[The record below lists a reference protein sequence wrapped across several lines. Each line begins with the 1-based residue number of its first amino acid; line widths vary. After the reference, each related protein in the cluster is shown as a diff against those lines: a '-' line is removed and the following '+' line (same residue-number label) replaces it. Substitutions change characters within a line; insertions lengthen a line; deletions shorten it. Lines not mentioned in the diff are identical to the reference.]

1 MTRKFKSEALESVH
15 ESATALYA
23 IGAISKATMRE
34 FDESCLAHVPDAIPA
49 DQIKALR
56 ERNNVSQPV
65 FARYL
70 NTSASTVKQWEAG
83 AKQPSGMALKLL
95 SIVQKHGLE
104 ILA

>member
-1 MTRKFKSEALESVH
+1 MSKKFKSEVFESIH
-15 ESATALYA
+15 ESASALFA
-23 IGAISKATMRE
+23 VGAISKATMRE
-34 FDESCLAHVPDAIPA
+34 FDESCLATMPESIDAE
-49 DQIKALR
+49 QIKALR

-70 NTSASTVKQWEAG
+70 NTSASTVKKWEAG
-83 AKQPSGMALKLL
+83 DKHPSGMALKLL